1 MRRCTAAI
9 ALVVATSGLTACSWG
24 SGATYPD
31 ATDLDRAVRVW
42 QDPWAAPTIVGTAA
56 PTSGPDAAER
66 LVGTRLTSWGT
77 TDLTAA
83 LAAEVAG
90 GTGAGWTLHAVDCT
104 AGTAYLVAG
113 LADGRPSDLDIVRS
127 ALVQARADGEG
138 TTVTVEV
145 LVPHHRDG
153 SWPAPPPALDP
164 TATCLAGKAASAT
177 TGVPAGSP
185 TGVPTGVPTAGPF
198 LAPPGEDRDIL
209 GGDGAEGDPDVERP
223 EWPSSD
229 ASDATRALVADVAA
243 DGWVAG
249 LDAPLELPRSSDR
262 DWRRDAPQVTLVLTG
277 IAGAT
282 ASERLLTV
290 LADVATAGD
299 GWEATYV
306 ACDPSDPTAPAAAS
320 LRRTAA
326 AGTATLTLTALGA
339 SADVRADVVLP
350 VDGWAT
356 GEAYVAGLADLPV
369 VDPATCGGVAP
380 VREGVPAVLPMRLW
394 PATS

>member
-1 MRRCTAAI
+1 MRRAAAAA
-9 ALVVATSGLTACSWG
+9 ALVVAAGGLAGCSWG

-31 ATDLDRAVRVW
+31 ATDLERAVAVW

-90 GTGAGWTLHAVDCT
+90 GTDAGWTLHAVDCT

-113 LADGRPSDLDIVRS
+113 LVDGRPSDLDAVRS
-127 ALVQARADGEG
+127 ALVQARPDGDG

-164 TATCLAGKAASAT
+164 TATCLAGKTASSA
-177 TGVPAGSP
+177 PAR
-185 TGVPTGVPTAGPF
+185 GVPTAGPF
-198 LAPPGEDRDIL
+198 LAPPGEDRGIL
-209 GGDGAEGDPDVERP
+209 GGAGAEGDPDVERP

-229 ASDATRALVADVAA
+229 ASDATRALVAEVAA

-262 DWRRDAPQVTLVLTG
+262 DWRRDAPQVTSVLAEV
-277 IAGAT
+277 AGAT
-282 ASERLLTV
+282 AAERLGTV
-290 LADVATAGD
+290 LADVARD
-299 GWEATYV
+299 SDDWEATYV
-306 ACDPSDPTAPAAAS
+306 ACDPSDPAAPAAAS

-350 VDGWAT
+350 VDGWET

-369 VDPATCGGVAP
+369 VDAAACGGVAP

>member
-1 MRRCTAAI
+1 MRPRTGAAAAGGLLLLTG
-9 ALVVATSGLTACSWG
+9 ALAGCSWG

-31 ATDLDRAVRVW
+31 ATDLDRAVAVW
-42 QDPWAAPTIVGTAA
+42 QDPWVAPTIVGTAA

-77 TDLTAA
+77 PDLTTA

-90 GTGAGWTLHAVDCT
+90 GLAAGWTLHAVDCT

-113 LADGRPSDLDIVRS
+113 LVDGEPSELDTVRS
-127 ALVQARADGEG
+127 ALVQAREDGAG

-153 SWPAPPPALDP
+153 SWPAPPRAVAPAD
-164 TATCLAGKAASAT
+164 TCLGGDTTGATESSAPA
-177 TGVPAGSP
+177 TGVPP
-185 TGVPTGVPTAGPF
+185 AGPF
-198 LAPPGEDRDIL
+198 VDPPGEDSGIL
-209 GGDGAEGDPDVERP
+209 DGDEAEGDPDVERP
-223 EWPSSD
+223 EWPRTE

-262 DWRRDAPQVTLVLTG
+262 DWERDAPQVTAVLPEVT
-277 IAGAT
+277 GAT
-282 ASERLLTV
+282 AAERLRSV
-290 LADVATAGD
+290 LAEVATAGD
-299 GWEATYV
+299 GWEPTYV
-306 ACDPSDPTAPAAAS
+306 TCDPSDPAAPAAAS
-320 LRRTAA
+320 LRRTSA

-339 SADVRADVVLP
+339 TPDVRADVVLP
-350 VDGWAT
+350 VDGWEA
-356 GEAYVAGLADLPV
+356 GEAYVAGLADLPA
-369 VDPATCGGVAP
+369 VDPAACGGTGP
-380 VREGVPAVLPMRLW
+380 VREGTPAVLPMRLW